1 MRLSIRNKMLLL
13 IALPTTIIYLLALS
27 NILLSTWSQTKNQ
40 AEQSISETTK
50 ISAFQ
55 FNQYI
60 SKAAKVADTG
70 ASFLDTVPDIS
81 EPQLYQIL
89 RSNVIN
95 NAAIYG
101 SAIAFEPG
109 SYRPGNEL
117 FAPYVYNNNGNIVA
131 MNISQDVLDWY
142 NDPYWQWWHRPKSEH
157 TGVWTAP
164 YFDDGAGNILM
175 TTYSVPFY
183 KNGVFRGVITVDID
197 LQGLEKQIGEN
208 GENVNSAVQFAIITG
223 DTGQFVYSP
232 NTEDI
237 MVKDIYQQ
245 IKPDQPG
252 NYQQLGNL
260 LTAGG
265 SGTLLLDGLFSEEQS
280 LVAYTPIE
288 STNWVL
294 IATLPASN
302 AHNAF
307 SSYIPYIV
315 LPFIIAILL
324 TNGTILYISKRL
336 TKPLGLLRD
345 QTLKIAQGDL
355 SSSITLPNTNDEIGE
370 LSQAFS
376 QMNSD
381 LQANIER
388 LSKEHTERLA
398 AEEANRA
405 KSEFLSNM
413 SHELR
418 TPLNGIMGYAQVMQ
432 RDGKASDEHLAM
444 LASLLN
450 CSDHLLSLI
459 NDVLDLSKIEAGKI
473 ELDISS
479 TDLHK
484 LLQDVSDII
493 SVRAQDKALQFSV
506 ETSPEIPRIIDTDDR
521 KLRQILI
528 NLLSNAI
535 KFTDSG
541 SITLKVF
548 EQPKKRIRF
557 DVIDTGA
564 GIEANS
570 LEQIFAPFKQMEAG
584 KIAGGT
590 GLGLAISRQL
600 CEQMS
605 GHLSVQSTVGHGS
618 CFSIDLPLVENAE
631 NDIDAISF
639 SDNYDF
645 AQLDSPPLEV
655 LIVDDNETNREVLE
669 YLLTNAGFHCHTAHD
684 GLEAVNKVAHCHYD
698 LVLMDIRMPNMNGI
712 EAVKL
717 IRQNYSSN
725 TLAIIA
731 ITASVFPEF
740 KHQASSVG
748 FDGFLAKPFKAAAL
762 FEKIQRL
769 CHVRYSGLST
779 LKLQR
784 PTSTPI
790 STVTPPDIKSTDALR
805 QLGPQIIS
813 QLMRAVEVN
822 NITAILAIC
831 HKLPE
836 QHQQAAQ
843 QLTELTNAFDFEG
856 LKRLLEQAV

>member
-1 MRLSIRNKMLLL
+1 MRLSIRNKMLLF
-13 IALPTTIIYLLALS
+13 IALPTTVIYLLALT
-27 NILLSTWSQTKNQ
+27 NILLSTWSQTKSQ
-40 AEQSISETTK
+40 AEQSISEITK
-50 ISAFQ
+50 VSAFQ

-81 EPQLYQIL
+81 EAQLYQIL

-95 NAAIYG
+95 NTPIYG

-109 SYRPGNEL
+109 TYRPGNEL
-117 FAPYVYNNNGNIVA
+117 FAPYVYNNNGEIIA
-131 MNISQDVLDWY
+131 MNISRDVLDWY
-142 NDPYWQWWHRPKSEH
+142 NDPHWQWWHRPKSEH
-157 TGVWTAP
+157 TGLWTAP

-183 KNGVFRGVITVDID
+183 KKGVFRGVITVDID
-197 LQGLEKQIGEN
+197 LQGLEKQLGD
-208 GENVNSAVQFAIITG
+208 SADKAMQFAIITG
-223 DTGQFVYSP
+223 DSGQFVYSP
-232 NTEDI
+232 HIEDI

-245 IKPDQPG
+245 LQTHQPSDYRQIG
-252 NYQQLGNL
+252 DL

-265 SGTLLLDGLFSEEQS
+265 SGTITLDGLFKNEHS
-280 LVAYTPIE
+280 LVAYTPIN
-288 STNWVL
+288 STDWVL

-302 AHNAF
+302 ASSAF
-307 SSYIPYIV
+307 NRYIPYIV

-324 TNGTILYISKRL
+324 TNGTILFISKRL
-336 TKPLGLLRD
+336 TLPLRILRN
-345 QTLKIAQGDL
+345 QSLKIAQGDL
-355 SSSITLPNTNDEIGE
+355 SNRITLPETNDEIGE
-370 LSQAFS
+370 LSHAFN

-388 LSKEHTERLA
+388 LSIEHAERLE

-432 RDGKASDEHLAM
+432 RDGKASSEHLAM

-493 SVRAQDKALQFSV
+493 SVRAQDKQLTFAV
-506 ETSPEIPRIIDTDDR
+506 ITSPEVPRIIDTDDR

-541 SITLKVF
+541 SITLKVY
-548 EQPKKRIRF
+548 EQPKNRIRF
-557 DVIDTGA
+557 DVIDTGS
-564 GIEANS
+564 GIEADS
-570 LEQIFAPFKQMEAG
+570 LEQIFSPFKQMEAG
-584 KIAGGT
+584 KVAGGT

-605 GHLSVQSTVGHGS
+605 GYLTVESTVGEGS
-618 CFSIDLPLVENAE
+618 QFCIELPLVESGD
-631 NDIDAISF
+631 NDIDAVSVGE
-639 SDNYDF
+639 NYEF
-645 AQLDSPPLEV
+645 AQLQSPPLEV
-655 LIVDDNETNREVLE
+655 LIVDDSKTNREVLD
-669 YLLTNAGFHCHTAHD
+669 YLLTNAGFHCRTAND
-684 GLEAVNKVAHCHYD
+684 GLQAVNMLRDQHFD

-712 EAVKL
+712 EAVQL
-717 IRQNYSSN
+717 IRQHHSSN
-725 TLAIIA
+725 KLAIIA

-740 KHQASSVG
+740 KHQASTVG
-748 FDGFLAKPFKAAAL
+748 FDGFLAKPFKAAEL

-769 CHVRYSGLST
+769 CHVRYSDIS
-779 LKLQR
+779 
-784 PTSTPI
+784 PTGSTPQPF
-790 STVTPPDIKSTDALR
+790 VTPPQSHTVAVAESAGDSLQ
-805 QLGPQIIS
+805 QLDQHTVI
-813 QLMRAVEVN
+813 QLLRAVKVN

-831 HKLPE
+831 QDLPE
-836 QHQQAAQ
+836 SQQQGADTI
-843 QLTELTNAFDFEG
+843 TELTNAFEFEQ
-856 LKRLLEQAV
+856 LKQLLEQLI